1 MKKNN
6 TYRQIAQ
13 HMIALVAVMCFIAC
27 NKDTEEEPQKFLI
40 EYGTIEKTD
49 EENYTILLDKGDI
62 LLPTENIV
70 PGRTLKNNMRVDID
84 YTILEE
90 AADTCKEDYY
100 VRINYLNE
108 IPTWSIIP
116 YTSSIEDS
124 IGNDPV
130 QIINTQIA
138 NGFITIEFY
147 YETSALSDTHN
158 FSLVMHPATSSS
170 NNIQLEFRHNAHGDK
185 GTNKFGHVCFRLQEA
200 LLDKQGLIKLRIK
213 YNDFNG
219 PKDIDLTYNSPQMG
233 DTNFTP
239 QPHFSR

>member
-90 AADTCKEDYY
+90 AADSCKEDYY

-138 NGFITIEFY
+138 NGFITVEFY
-147 YETSALSDTHN
+147 YEASDLSDTHL
-158 FSLVMHPATSSS
+158 FSLTRHDTPTSDGR
-170 NNIQLEFRHNAHGDK
+170 IRLEFRHNAYGDK
-185 GTNKFGHVCFRLQEA
+185 GTNKFGHVCFRLKDEFPDTQDSIR
-200 LLDKQGLIKLRIK
+200 LSITYK
-213 YNDFNG
+213 DFNDTRSLNTAFLPE
-219 PKDIDLTYNSPQMG
+219 PKSAS
-233 DTNFTP
+233 NFMK
-239 QPHFSR
+239 

>member
-1 MKKNN
+1 MKKNII
-6 TYRQIAQ
+6 YRQITK
-13 HMIALVAVMCFIAC
+13 HMIALLVIMCFMAC
-27 NKDTEEEPQKFLI
+27 NNDIEQEPQKFLI
-40 EYGTIEKTD
+40 EYGTIQKTD
-49 EENYTILLDKGDI
+49 EENYTILLDKGGI
-62 LLPTENIV
+62 LLPVENVV
-70 PGRTLKNNMRVDID
+70 PGRTLKDNIRVDID

-90 AADTCKEDYY
+90 AADTCREDYY

-116 YTSSIEDS
+116 YTTSIEDS

-147 YETSALSDTHN
+147 YETSALSEAHT
-158 FSLVMHPATSSS
+158 FSLVMYPGTTPDG
-170 NNIQLEFRHNAHGDK
+170 NVQLEFRHNAHGDE

-200 LLDKQGLIKLRIK
+200 FLDKQGTIKLTIK

-219 PKDIDLTYNSPQMG
+219 PKDIDLTYTLPSMD